1 MADSSK
7 SGYTIFNPT
16 PKKLMR
22 DFETDRPDVTES
34 AYTVD
39 AGHFQLETDHEM
51 LSTEV
56 LTKIKI

>member
-1 MADSSK
+1 
-7 SGYTIFNPT
+7 
-16 PKKLMR
+16 MR